1 MECSK
6 KHYQNFNGV
15 EKMIYEKTQE
25 EFDAT
30 MKNLV
35 FTLGQLRG
43 VVPSEETI
51 NACKE
56 DALYNWGKIRIVTKE
71 V

>member
-1 MECSK
+1 
-6 KHYQNFNGV
+6 
-15 EKMIYEKTQE
+15 MIYEKTQE

-56 DALYNWGKIRIVTKE
+56 DALNNWGKIRIVTKGA
-71 V
+71 